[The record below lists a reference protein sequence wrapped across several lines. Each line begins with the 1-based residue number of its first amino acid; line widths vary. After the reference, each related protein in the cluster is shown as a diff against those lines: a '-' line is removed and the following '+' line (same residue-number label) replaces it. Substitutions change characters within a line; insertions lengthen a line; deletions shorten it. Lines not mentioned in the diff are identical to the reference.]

1 MGQSGAGKSTI
12 AALLARMYEPDSG
25 QITANGRSI
34 GMMDIDS
41 WRDRVAVVR
50 QSPYIFDDT
59 LRYNLT
65 LANRDASQAEIDRVC
80 RIAKVDEFID
90 DLPSGYETQLG
101 DNGVRL
107 SGGQQQR
114 VALARALLADA
125 DVLILE
131 EATSDL
137 DTRLEREVQAAIEM
151 MDREYVVITIA
162 HRLSTIKN
170 ADRIYTVEDGR
181 ISESGEHGTLLDRDG
196 TYAELY
202 ETQASG

>member
-1 MGQSGAGKSTI
+1 
-12 AALLARMYEPDSG
+12 MYEPDEG
-25 QITANGRSI
+25 RITANGRSI
-34 GMMDIDS
+34 GEMDIES
-41 WRDRVAVVR
+41 WRDHLAVVR
-50 QSPYIFDDT
+50 QDPYMFDDT

-65 LANRDASQAEIDRVC
+65 LANRDASRDEIDRVS

-90 DLPSGYETQLG
+90 DLPNGYDTELG

-125 DVLILE
+125 DILILD

-137 DTRLEREVQAAIEM
+137 DTHLEQEVQTAIEM
-151 MDREYVVITIA
+151 MEREYIIVTIA

-170 ADRIYTVEDGR
+170 ADRIYTVDDGE
-181 ISESGEHGTLLDRDG
+181 IIESGEHGTLLDRDG
-196 TYAELY
+196 TYADLY
-202 ETQASG
+202 DTQVSG

>member
-1 MGQSGAGKSTI
+1 
-12 AALLARMYEPDSG
+12 MYEPDSG
-25 QITANGRSI
+25 RITANGRPI
-34 GMMDIDS
+34 GEMDIDS
-41 WRDRVAVVR
+41 WRDRLAVVR
-50 QSPYIFDDT
+50 QAPYVFDDT

-65 LANRDASQAEIDRVC
+65 LANRDASRDEIDRVC

-90 DLPSGYETQLG
+90 DLPNGYDTELG

-125 DVLILE
+125 DVLILD

-137 DTRLEREVQAAIEM
+137 DTHLEQEVQTAIEM
-151 MDREYVVITIA
+151 MEREYIIITIA

-170 ADRIYTVEDGR
+170 ADRIYTVDDGE
-181 ISESGEHGTLLDRDG
+181 IIESGEHGTLLDRDG
-196 TYAELY
+196 TYADLY
-202 ETQASG
+202 DTQVSG